1 MIKISQVLKL
11 TSPISPSVNHYLAY
25 RAIIKNGKPMAM
37 SYKTS
42 EATKYQKDF
51 IKYVQEQVKI
61 QNWIKSENK
70 FQHYYMDCIFIFP
83 RTDMDAN
90 NYFKCM
96 ADAITESGVV
106 WCDDN
111 QLCERVQGI
120 YYSSENPRIE
130 MEIRPVNYIGVF
142 ENTSQLEQ
150 FESNCIG
157 CTRYNRN
164 CSILTKAKEGRI
176 QLELQY
182 GVCEKY
188 KPIK

>member
-83 RTDMDAN
+83 RTDMDQIIILN
-90 NYFKCM
+90 
-96 ADAITESGVV
+96 V
-106 WCDDN
+106 W
-111 QLCERVQGI
+111 QML
-120 YYSSENPRIE
+120 
-130 MEIRPVNYIGVF
+130 
-142 ENTSQLEQ
+142 
-150 FESNCIG
+150 
-157 CTRYNRN
+157 
-164 CSILTKAKEGRI
+164 
-176 QLELQY
+176 
-182 GVCEKY
+182 
-188 KPIK
+188 